1 MTLIKLFQKIIDF
14 IQRDY
19 LLHQNKVKEI
29 NRLSHDEA
37 KKLFFLSLDKLETY
51 SNNQM
56 KIIDLS
62 EDLNF
67 LFSQYNNIISKI
79 NESEIGINSIRLSET
94 YDNMIVIGTFLDF
107 KILCKLNEN
116 TIYMETDGEHKEPF
130 FCYPSIFHFILL
142 FMVYGYDNE
151 SY

>member
-1 MTLIKLFQKIIDF
+1 MQKIDNLM
-14 IQRDY
+14 QKDY
-19 LLHQNKVKEI
+19 LLHQHKVKEI
-29 NRLSHDEA
+29 NLLSHDEA

-67 LFSQYNNIISKI
+67 LFSQYNNIISKV
-79 NESEIGINSIRLSET
+79 NDSEIGINYIRLSET

-107 KILCKLNEN
+107 KILYKLNEN

-151 SY
+151 IY